1 METAINLADILSANV
16 GPLVLNPLGCTLG
29 SMSGGDIITM
39 GLMVAFSDSAAP
51 PAGQS

>member
-1 METAINLADILSANV
+1 MEKAINLADILSANV

-29 SMSGGDIITM
+29 SMPGGDIITM